1 MTRRSNKKSFEHIV
15 ITGASSGIGEAL
27 ALHYASRGVSL
38 ALTGRDQD
46 RLNAVADACRQK
58 GAQLEVKVV
67 DVTDRE
73 GMAQW
78 LTALDARLKID
89 LIFANAGISAG
100 TGEEDF
106 EGGAQVRA
114 VFDVNVT
121 GVLNT
126 IEPILPRMVRDGRG
140 HIAIMSS
147 LAGFRGLPGAPAYAG
162 SKAAVR
168 VYGESLG
175 SSLADTGVQVHVVCP
190 GFVRSRM
197 TDVNTFPMPFLMS
210 AEKAARIISRGIERG
225 KARISFPLPMVFAVW
240 LLAAVPDRLARIMVK
255 KTPSKPK
262 G

>member
-1 MTRRSNKKSFEHIV
+1 MTRRSDEKMFEHVV

-27 ALHYASRGVSL
+27 ALHYAANGVVLS
-38 ALTGRDQD
+38 LTGRDQE
-46 RLNAVADACRQK
+46 RLEAVAEVCREN
-58 GAQLEVKVV
+58 GAKVAVCVV
-67 DVTDRE
+67 DVRDRD
-73 GMAQW
+73 AVAAW
-78 LTALDARLKID
+78 LKTRDAACRID
-89 LIFANAGISAG
+89 LLIANAGISAG

-106 EGGAQVRA
+106 EPGEQVRA
-114 VFDVNVT
+114 VFEVNVT

-175 SSLADTGVQVHVVCP
+175 SSLAGTGVQVHVICP
-190 GFVRSRM
+190 GFVKSRM

-210 AEKAARIISRGIERG
+210 AEKAARIISRGFERG
-225 KARISFPLPMVFAVW
+225 KARISFPLPMVFVVW
-240 LLAAVPDRLARIMVK
+240 FLAALPDWLARNLVK